1 MEEKKS
7 LWDWPFENKWKTSA
21 LVLALFNLPSIR
33 NGELS
38 INERGI
44 ISNYYWNPPLELNIM
59 VFMASAYYLSLFGK
73 IKIPRIKNFFKATSI
88 AFRGSIAY
96 LRDNTEESIKSERTF
111 IKYLHNPQGKLE
123 SLTEAKDLIRKGK
136 DLDTAMEYYLEYLDA
151 EPEKKRDFSEYFF
164 SSVVEA
170 IIRAKARRN
179 NLYDLLNEAFF
190 DLKEGNKTRLFEQD
204 WKKILR
210 KDSSLEI
217 RIVYASFLSICNMPE
232 AQETWKEIEKE
243 KSPEKILFGE
253 SKNKVYEF
261 KTPHFKEIILIKEG
275 KEGEFEKEWET
286 LQALKKRYKEKEKIS
301 VTGLAY
307 YTTKEKDTLLTK
319 RKAELQDLNRIL
331 PEETS
336 KEKKEQE
343 CKAALKN
350 LAKFHNL
357 KLYSPPYNP
366 IPEMK
371 RRLIDRI
378 GKTTKEAEIFFET
391 YKEFHAR
398 RTLGEE
404 YVTAHGD
411 LYPSNVLEGGIL
423 IDFEKRM
430 HACPWFDIETFFGA
444 PYLQALN
451 QKELLES
458 YRTKRQ
464 LKDAGDIFYKIHVS
478 LCQIGSFSI
487 GNKHPVLVNYFTQ
500 RTKEKMYAYEEY
512 NLKEKFDHY
521 LESIREKA

>member
-21 LVLALFNLPSIR
+21 LVLALFHLPAIR
-33 NGELS
+33 NGEIS
-38 INERGI
+38 FDERG
-44 ISNYYWNPPLELNIM
+44 SFSTYHWDPPLELNITI
-59 VFMASAYYLSLFGK
+59 FLASAYYLSLFGI
-73 IKIPRIKNFFKATSI
+73 IKRPRIKNFFKATSI
-88 AFRGSIAY
+88 AFKGSIAY
-96 LRDNTEESIKSERTF
+96 LRDNTEESIESERTF
-111 IKYLHNPQGKLE
+111 IKYLHNPSGKLE
-123 SLTEAKDLIRKGK
+123 SLIEAKDLIRKGK

-151 EPEKKRDFSEYFF
+151 EPEKKRSFSEYCVI
-164 SSVVEA
+164 SVVETV
-170 IIRAKARRN
+170 IRAKARKN
-179 NLYDLLNEAFF
+179 TLNALLNEAFF
-190 DLKEGNKTRLFEQD
+190 DLRDGNKTRLFEQD

-210 KDSSLEI
+210 KDSSLEL

-232 AQETWKEIEKE
+232 AQEAWKEIEKE
-243 KSPEKILFGE
+243 KSQEKILFGE

-275 KEGEFEKEWET
+275 KEGELEKEWET
-286 LQALKKRYKEKEKIS
+286 LQTLKKEYKGKEKIS
-301 VTGLAY
+301 ATGLAY
-307 YTTKEKDTLLTK
+307 YTTTGKDTIITK

-331 PEETS
+331 TEETP

-343 CKAALKN
+343 CKVALRN

-357 KLYSPPYNP
+357 KLDSPPYNP
-366 IPEMK
+366 ITEMK

-378 GKTTKEAEIFFET
+378 GKTTPRAEIFFEA

-398 RTLGEE
+398 RTLREE

-430 HACPWFDIETFFGA
+430 YASPWFDIETFFSA

-451 QKELLES
+451 QKELLEG
-458 YRTKRQ
+458 YRTERQ
-464 LKDAGDIFYKIHVS
+464 LKDAGEIFYKIHVS

-487 GNKHPVLVNYFTQ
+487 GNKHPSLVNYFIQ
-500 RTKEKMYAYEEY
+500 RTKEKMHAYEEY

>member
-1 MEEKKS
+1 MLTLQYIPFNEIENLSSERRIAKLMAIVKKNKIILMQGRLKATEEAGLIEKTMEEVNREFKVIELCTIYPTLDEKEKINIFKSKNNFLFFMEEKKS

-243 KSPEKILFGE
+243 
-253 SKNKVYEF
+253 
-261 KTPHFKEIILIKEG
+261 
-275 KEGEFEKEWET
+275 
-286 LQALKKRYKEKEKIS
+286 
-301 VTGLAY
+301 
-307 YTTKEKDTLLTK
+307 
-319 RKAELQDLNRIL
+319 
-331 PEETS
+331 
-336 KEKKEQE
+336 
-343 CKAALKN
+343 
-350 LAKFHNL
+350 
-357 KLYSPPYNP
+357 
-366 IPEMK
+366 
-371 RRLIDRI
+371 
-378 GKTTKEAEIFFET
+378 
-391 YKEFHAR
+391 
-398 RTLGEE
+398 
-404 YVTAHGD
+404 
-411 LYPSNVLEGGIL
+411 
-423 IDFEKRM
+423 
-430 HACPWFDIETFFGA
+430 
-444 PYLQALN
+444 
-451 QKELLES
+451 
-458 YRTKRQ
+458 
-464 LKDAGDIFYKIHVS
+464 S
-478 LCQIGSFSI
+478 L
-487 GNKHPVLVNYFTQ
+487 
-500 RTKEKMYAYEEY
+500 
-512 NLKEKFDHY
+512 
-521 LESIREKA
+521 